1 MARGPNG
8 ETNDGRE
15 LAPAEWEVLRGLE
28 REIDAALHAYRP
40 TDGQFVH
47 DLPDGVRLTPTMR
60 LLLARWYREAGW
72 ARATIGSDVI
82 GSQFIQLDPIG

>member
-15 LAPAEWEVLRGLE
+15 LTPAEWEVLRALE
-28 REIDAALHAYRP
+28 GEIDAALRDYQP
-40 TDGQFVH
+40 TQGRFVY

-60 LLLARWYREAGW
+60 ALLARWYREAGW
-72 ARATIGSDVI
+72 ARAVVGTDVT
-82 GSQFIQLDPIG
+82 GSQFIRLDPAG